1 MADFTDATI
10 ARFEAVADQCQAAG
24 YRVVRIL
31 TVPGRDG
38 RTYLTYLNAILDD
51 RDGRRI
57 VYMPVFSQ
65 AEALN
70 LATHEIWS
78 NIGYEVRPVNCD
90 ACHPHFGSLRCLVN
104 VLRRG

>member
-1 MADFTDATI
+1 MGRPPSDLD
-10 ARFEAVADQCQAAG
+10 D
-24 YRVVRIL
+24 YRVVRVPIA
-31 TVPGRDG
+31 PGRDG
-38 RTYLTYLNAILDD
+38 RTYLTYLNAILDH

-70 LATHEIWS
+70 LAAQRAWS
-78 NIGYEVRPVNCD
+78 NLGYEVRPVNCD

-104 VLRRG
+104 VLSRG